1 MRGAVIDL
9 GSNTFHTLVAEVDR
23 FGIVQV
29 IHDEKVA
36 VRLGADAFATGRIP
50 EATYTRALAAA
61 SVLIDNACAHTPDIL
76 RIVAT
81 GVFREV
87 VNGRALLADI
97 EERHDLEVE
106 LVDGP
111 SEAALTWLGV
121 SAELAGAHGR
131 LAIVDVGGG
140 SLECVAGS
148 HVPELTAHS
157 FPLGV
162 LRLRTHGR
170 DAIRATVASTLAPVI
185 ASIRAEPLE
194 VVAISSGTARALLRL
209 CRNLGLVGALQR
221 HLSWR
226 SFDELARILAPL
238 PASALEVLGVEPA
251 RHDTIATGA
260 CIFASALELLGRPVV
275 YVAASA
281 LREGALIDVAR
292 RAPKPSIVRAAA
304 AAAADGGRS

>member
-1 MRGAVIDL
+1 MRGAVVDL

-29 IHDEKVA
+29 VHDEKVA
-36 VRLGADAFATGRIP
+36 VRLGEDAFATGRIP
-50 EATYTRALAAA
+50 DATVTRALAAA
-61 SVLIDNACAHTPDIL
+61 SVLIDNARAHAPDAL
-76 RIVAT
+76 RVVAT
-81 GVFREV
+81 GVFREA

-140 SLECVAGS
+140 SLECVAGTRA
-148 HVPELTAHS
+148 PELAHS

-170 DAIRATVASTLAPVI
+170 DAIRATIARTLAPAI
-185 ASIRAEPLE
+185 AALRAEPLE

-209 CRNLGLVGALQR
+209 CRSLGLIGEVQR
-221 HLSWR
+221 HVSGR
-226 SFDELARILAPL
+226 TFDELARVLAPL
-238 PASALEVLGVEPA
+238 PAAALEVLGVEPA
-251 RHDTIATGA
+251 RRDTIATGA
-260 CIFASALELLGRPVV
+260 CIFAAALELLGRPVV
-275 YVAASA
+275 YVARAA
-281 LREGALIDVAR
+281 LREGALIDAAR
-292 RAPKPSIVRAAA
+292 T
-304 AAAADGGRS
+304 RSLGQRSSVSCSP